1 MAEETRTVLN
11 IFFYYSSARQMKIVM
26 LGSAAGLIDTGGG
39 TDPDVLLK
47 EKRTK
52 DALGRL

>member
-1 MAEETRTVLN
+1 
-11 IFFYYSSARQMKIVM
+11 MKIVM

-52 DALGRL
+52 DALGRLWVW